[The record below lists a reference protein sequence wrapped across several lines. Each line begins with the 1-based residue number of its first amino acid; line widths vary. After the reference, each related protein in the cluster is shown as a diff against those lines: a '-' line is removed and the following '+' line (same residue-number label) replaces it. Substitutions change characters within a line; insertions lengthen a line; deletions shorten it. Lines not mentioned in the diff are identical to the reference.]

1 MGTCSVIMHEKLLEK
16 VQQSPYD
23 VIIRILE
30 VKDFGEDNLYQVH
43 IDTDVLADGYHGQQE
58 IIVTENSVEFRRD
71 TDT

>member
-1 MGTCSVIMHEKLLEK
+1 MGTCQVIMHKKLLEK

-23 VIIRILE
+23 VIVRVLE
-30 VKDFGEDNLYQVH
+30 SKEWGEDDLYQVH

-58 IIVTENSVEFRRD
+58 IIVTEDSVEFRRD